1 MIFYKY
7 MGKIIVSKYKY
18 DFEKAEENDLVNYNG
33 NIYVLN
39 KLPIGKSRMCYRAST
54 NSQVFIE
61 DENLSLI
68 RKLVFNIPKWLEEAV
83 LQGRVICIN
92 TNYKGF
98 KNLIEKNQSKGEAV
112 VTITGMGDVGGI
124 LTTGLRLL
132 GKDAISKINIYDKD
146 INKIRRFEL
155 ECSAILPGVENENY
169 PSVSGI
175 DESDLFKCDMF
186 VFCVS
191 TGVPEVGNEDC
202 DVRIIQLKGNSKII
216 SHYARLARENNFK
229 GIFAVVSD
237 PVDLLCYTAYL
248 ESNKDKDGNL
258 DYLGLKPDQIKGYGL
273 GVMYARAAYYAK
285 DINEEKIF
293 LKEGRAFGPH
303 GENLIIANSIS
314 NYNEASSLYLTE
326 KARASNLEVRAAGF
340 KPYIAP
346 ALSSGSL
353 SLIATLEGKWHYST
367 NFIGGAYFGCKNR
380 ETSQG
385 IEFECSSIPDSL
397 FEKLENTYRN
407 LKDFSIKEV

>member
-7 MGKIIVSKYKY
+7 KEKILLSKYKY
-18 DFEKAEENDLVNYNG
+18 DFEETDENALVDYKG

-39 KLPIGKSRMCYRAST
+39 KLPVEKSRMCYKASSL
-54 NSQVFIE
+54 SQLFIE
-61 DENLSLI
+61 DENLKLI
-68 RKLVFNIPKWLEEAV
+68 NETVSNLPKWLKDAV
-83 LQGRVICIN
+83 IEGRVMCIN
-92 TNYKGF
+92 TNYQ
-98 KNLIEKNQSKGEAV
+98 NYLSLIDERELKDKSV

-132 GKDAISKINIYDKD
+132 GNGSISKINIYDKD

-155 ECSAILPGVENENY
+155 ECNAILPGDFNENY
-169 PSVSGI
+169 PNVSGI
-175 DESDLFKCDMF
+175 DESDLFNCDMF

-191 TGVPEVGNEDC
+191 TGVPEVGKEDV
-202 DVRIIQLKGNSKII
+202 DVRIAQLKGNSNII
-216 SHYARLARENNFK
+216 SHYAKLARANNFK

-237 PVDLLCYTAYL
+237 PVDLLCKAAYI
-248 ESNKDKDGNL
+248 ESNMDNDGNF

-285 DINEEKIF
+285 DINEDKSF
-293 LKEGRAFGPH
+293 LREGRAYGPH
-303 GENLIIANSIS
+303 GEDLVIANSIS
-314 NYNEASSLYLTE
+314 SYNERNSLYLTE
-326 KARASNLEVRAAGF
+326 KARKSNLEVRAAGF

-353 SLIATLEGKWHYST
+353 SLIATLKGDWHYST

-380 ETSQG
+380 ETSLG
-385 IEFECSSIPDSL
+385 IEFECCSIPENL
-397 FEKLENTYRN
+397 FKKLEITYKN
-407 LKDFSIKEV
+407 LKDFSIEEV